1 MEEDIEE
8 TGEVRVQANI
18 FHTRV
23 AHKGKTLN
31 VIIDNGS
38 ELNVISIVLK
48 PDPVIDPVK

>member
-1 MEEDIEE
+1 VEEDIEE

-18 FHTRV
+18 FHIRV

-38 ELNVISIVLK
+38 ELNVISTEVVEKLK
-48 PDPVIDPVK
+48 L

>member
-48 PDPVIDPVK
+48 PDPVK